1 MKQTVYKDDF
11 TNAFKEMGRGEN
23 FSYKGLV
30 ALYEYFEEYEESTGE
45 EIELDVIAICTEYSE
60 YTSLEEF
67 NQTYGK
73 ECETVEEIADYT
85 QLIVVEGENFIIS
98 DF

>member
-30 ALYEYFEEYEESTGE
+30 ALYEYFEELEQDSDI

-67 NQTYGK
+67 NQAYGK

-85 QLIVVEGENFIIS
+85 QLIVIEGENFIIS